1 MLTNRVLQAQHH
13 QDVSNLIVVDQLAAK
28 ESTERYLQYSV
39 LLSTVLTLVC
49 PMWEPMGNEP
59 FSFDN
64 YDADPFGRN
73 QSSHDHTTYA
83 SVFGLHSRP
92 VTPVT
97 PILDGSGSPITGIG
111 VSRSLAASPVIGPL
125 RLAQESR
132 FLETSNNNTTLA
144 SAFSH
149 QSSSVL
155 PINDRSGSPII
166 GVSRTM
172 AASPV
177 IGPLAQTEVLPMI
190 DISRFLEISNN
201 NTTLASAVS
210 HQSSSMLP
218 INGRSGSPF
227 IRVSR
232 SASTVI
238 GPSNSF
244 SSRSVRSEHSADSD
258 SESESMS
265 SLSTYDNSMEKHA
278 RRSYAMRSEHSA
290 NSDSESESMSSSSTY
305 GNSMEKKVSRKRQ
318 YHTTDRTFRCD
329 ECDMNFPFKCYLND
343 HFRSEAHSDERP
355 FACDAVNCNERFA
368 YKRGLESH
376 KRSHSNIRK
385 FKCKKCKFSTHQSC
399 NLTAH
404 MRIHSGVKPFA
415 CEYCDFHSA
424 QKQNVT
430 AHMKTKHGFG
440 RD

>member
-1 MLTNRVLQAQHH
+1 
-13 QDVSNLIVVDQLAAK
+13 
-28 ESTERYLQYSV
+28 
-39 LLSTVLTLVC
+39 
-49 PMWEPMGNEP
+49 MWEPMGNGP

-73 QSSHDHTTYA
+73 QSSHYHTTGTLA
-83 SVFGLHSRP
+83 SAFSLHSR
-92 VTPVT
+92 PVT
-97 PILDGSGSPITGIG
+97 PILDGSGSPIMGI
-111 VSRSLAASPVIGPL
+111 SRSLEASPVIGPL
-125 RLAQESR
+125 AQESR
-132 FLETSNNNTTLA
+132 VLETSNNHTTLA
-144 SAFSH
+144 SAVSH

-155 PINDRSGSPII
+155 AINDRSGSPII
-166 GVSRTM
+166 GVSRSQ

-177 IGPLAQTEVLPMI
+177 IGPLEQTEVLPI
-190 DISRFLEISNN
+190 FDISRFLQISNN
-201 NTTLASAVS
+201 HTTLASAIS

-258 SESESMS
+258 SESGSMS
-265 SLSTYDNSMEKHA
+265 SLSTYDNSMEKHG

-290 NSDSESESMSSSSTY
+290 NSDSESESMSSLSTY
-305 GNSMEKKVSRKRQ
+305 DNSMEKQVSRKRQ
-318 YHTTDRTFRCD
+318 YHTEDQTFRCD
-329 ECDMNFPFKCYLND
+329 ECDMNFPFKSYLTD
-343 HFRSEAHSDERP
+343 HYRSEAHSDERP

-368 YKRGLESH
+368 YKRGLDSH
-376 KRSHSNIRK
+376 KRTHSNIRK
-385 FKCKKCKFSTHQSC
+385 FKCNKCNFRTHQSC
-399 NLTAH
+399 NLKSH
-404 MRIHSGVKPFA
+404 MRIHSGAKPFA
-415 CEYCDFHSA
+415 CEFCDFRSA

-430 AHMKTKHGFG
+430 AHMRTRHGFG